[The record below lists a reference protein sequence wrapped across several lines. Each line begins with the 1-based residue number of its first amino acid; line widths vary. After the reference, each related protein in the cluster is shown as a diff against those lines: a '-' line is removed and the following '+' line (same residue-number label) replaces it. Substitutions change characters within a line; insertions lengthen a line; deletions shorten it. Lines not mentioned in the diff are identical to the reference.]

1 MAMPNETWLRKYEG
15 VKEKLYCKVDL
26 ESYFK
31 EKSVGGV
38 DVDVIEMGSVHFPTG
53 TIFACDPLVDL
64 EECLPYF
71 QKIPAGTYPVKIC
84 VAMREDGDERY
95 ACAKVAVSNGRPV
108 CYEMA
113 MVGNEN
119 LDAELSDDSFFGF
132 GVDAGMGCVADVRA
146 QEAYNAY
153 WEKRLEEDECIDC
166 YNDLFC
172 DVLEESARE
181 HPTHQRKD
189 GDWANWP
196 VPGSDCSIPIF
207 AAGWGDG
214 VYPCFFGRD
223 EDGAVC
229 GVYVWFIDIAEEYA
243 DED

>member
-31 EKSVGGV
+31 EKSIGGV

-119 LDAELSDDSFFGF
+119 LDVGMPRID
-132 GVDAGMGCVADVRA
+132 VDPETFEVTVDGVRA
-146 QEAYNAY
+146 YVKPAERFPLGQLY
-153 WEKRLEEDECIDC
+153 W
-166 YNDLFC
+166 F
-172 DVLEESARE
+172 S
-181 HPTHQRKD
+181 
-189 GDWANWP
+189 
-196 VPGSDCSIPIF
+196 
-207 AAGWGDG
+207 
-214 VYPCFFGRD
+214 
-223 EDGAVC
+223 
-229 GVYVWFIDIAEEYA
+229 
-243 DED
+243 